1 MSKLKIFFFFL
12 FSAISFV
19 VPMVCMVKFVH
30 DNISSW
36 LNLHKITYCMLSG
49 TQLPHVEH
57 TIVTYDSL
65 SHFTFFLMV
74 GISNPI
80 FLVHVPMALVKF
92 LFILVRCRHSFLFEA
107 SVVSATFWYSASKHL
122 LWLYSTAKVHKCF
135 YDKHRTLNIN
145 LIHSYSFTP
154 CKWNRCYYSIWHIS
168 IYTL

>member
-1 MSKLKIFFFFL
+1 
-12 FSAISFV
+12 
-19 VPMVCMVKFVH
+19 MVCMVKCVH
-30 DNISSW
+30 DNVSSW

-49 TQLPHVEH
+49 TQLPRVER
-57 TIVTYDSL
+57 TIITYNSL
-65 SHFTFFLMV
+65 SHFTFFFLMA

-80 FLVHVPMALVKF
+80 FLFHVRTALVKF
-92 LFILVRCRHSFLFEA
+92 LFILVRCRHSFLLDV

-154 CKWNRCYYSIWHIS
+154 CKWNTRYYSIWHIP

>member
-1 MSKLKIFFFFL
+1 MKYVFW
-12 FSAISFV
+12 AIPLI
-19 VPMVCMVKFVH
+19 VPMVLVVKFVH
-30 DNISSW
+30 DAISSW
-36 LNLHKITYCMLSG
+36 LNLHKITYCVVSG
-49 TQLPHVEH
+49 N
-57 TIVTYDSL
+57 TIASCWIHHYHIWFTITF
-65 SHFTFFLMV
+65 HFFFLMV